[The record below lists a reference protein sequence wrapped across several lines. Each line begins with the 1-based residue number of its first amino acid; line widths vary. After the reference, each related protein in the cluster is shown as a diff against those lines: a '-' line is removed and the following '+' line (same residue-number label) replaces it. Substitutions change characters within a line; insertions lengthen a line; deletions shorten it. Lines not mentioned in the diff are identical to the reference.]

1 MYDLWKIT
9 PFFNKIDS
17 KRSSS
22 RSFHGHF
29 LHPRITGFVH
39 AFSFIFFPFD
49 DFFVYDFSN
58 LKGII

>member
-9 PFFNKIDS
+9 PFLNKIDS

-22 RSFHGHF
+22 RSFHGHN

-39 AFSFIFFPFD
+39 AFSFTFFPFD